1 MRPTTLALCGTFDSL
16 TCGDALASLIIEA
29 NLRKRLKDLSLIRY
43 ASSARTSD
51 SWLYEV
57 RALDDFERDLPTLS
71 GVLVGDLEA
80 LNFSPVESPDAPS
93 RIGVGAPAD
102 SWLATALA
110 AAGSGIPVC
119 WNSAAL
125 RNTPAWAHPMLTLAL
140 DLSRYVSARDAD
152 VVDELRSAGFIGDAP
167 IVPSV
172 LYDIPRLVPGKMD
185 GGARPPAVQAWLQ
198 AAGATDDYVVVQ
210 DHDGLRALL
219 PGLTKTLALRGVSL
233 VSLPLPEAASRLEPL
248 LQAADPAPLAPEE
261 IAALIGHSAG
271 IVAVD
276 ESLVTIGLAYGIP
289 ALMPAGCQCVHAPFA
304 PDEVVAGQP
313 DASLPEAFLE
323 RLGKFSLCATARNAR
338 SILDVHWNN
347 LAAHFGQEALS
358 KPPSSTPPYQTWTRM
373 LLASQAQ
380 NQRMEAA
387 ARASTLVETEQRLRA
402 ELAAA
407 TTDLQRERTLRQQE
421 AELHQIWR
429 AAAGDRHAETESERQ
444 RLHAMKRSFDAALA
458 ALTLE
463 KASLRHSAD
472 TMLETLR
479 KTTQALRIR
488 DSEIRA
494 REGEIRAREGE
505 IQEIRSSLSWRVTEP
520 LRTAKDTLLARR
532 R

>member
-29 NLRKRLKDLSLIRY
+29 NLRKRLKDLSLVRY

-51 SWLYEV
+51 SWMYEV

-71 GVLVGDLEA
+71 GVLVGDLAA
-80 LNFSPVESPDAPS
+80 LSFSPGESPDTPS
-93 RIGVGAPAD
+93 HNGAGAPAD
-102 SWLATALA
+102 SWLAAALA

-125 RNTPAWAHPMLTLAL
+125 RNTPAWARPILTLAL

-172 LYDIPRLVPGKMD
+172 LYDIPRMVPGKMD

-198 AAGATDDYVVVQ
+198 AAGATEDYVVVQ
-210 DHDGLRALL
+210 DHDSLRAFL

-233 VSLPLPEAASRLEPL
+233 VVLPLPEAASRLEPP
-248 LQAADPAPLAPEE
+248 LQAADPAPLILEE
-261 IAALIGHSAG
+261 IAAVIGHSAG
-271 IVAVD
+271 IVAID
-276 ESLVTIGLAYGIP
+276 AALVTIGLAYGIP

-304 PDEVVAGQP
+304 PDEPVLGQP
-313 DASLPEAFLE
+313 DAPLPEAFLE

-347 LAAHFGQEALS
+347 LAANFGEEAFS
-358 KPPSSTPPYQTWTRM
+358 KRHGFKPPYQTWARM

-380 NQRMEAA
+380 NRNVEAA
-387 ARASTLVETEQRLRA
+387 ARASALAETEQRLRA

-407 TTDLQRERTLRQQE
+407 TSVLQRERTLRQQE

-429 AAAGDRHAETESERQ
+429 AAAGDRQAETESERH

-458 ALTLE
+458 ALTQE
-463 KASLRHSAD
+463 NASLRLDAD
-472 TMLETLR
+472 TLLETLR

-488 DSEIRA
+488 DSEIT
-494 REGEIRAREGE
+494 AREGE

-520 LRTAKDTLLARR
+520 LRTAKDTFLARR